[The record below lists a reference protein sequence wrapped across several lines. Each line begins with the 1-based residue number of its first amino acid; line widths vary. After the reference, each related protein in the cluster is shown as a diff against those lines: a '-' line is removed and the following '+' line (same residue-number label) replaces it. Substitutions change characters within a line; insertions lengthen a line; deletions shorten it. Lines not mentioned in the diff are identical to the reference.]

1 MARQDRRKHG
11 SPGHSGGPPLRVPD
25 AVRRSLAAL
34 QAQVEYDQALDAT
47 VLGQRSKALREEGH
61 ELSRRRMFSEAHARY
76 VEAARLFSPDDDSP
90 AAAICWYDLGQSY
103 DDLPSGVREENLL
116 HAKEL
121 FERSSRSPARQRT
134 PLRIAMTHDAIG
146 RVMRALAE
154 VTRSTDRRALDE
166 AERHLRLACTIAEG
180 IGPAGLRDA
189 AGYLH
194 NLGNL
199 QTQRGRA
206 NDAELSVRRA
216 FKLAD
221 EARRDPHGFAE
232 MLPPQMRPMVPSLQ
246 RTLARI
252 LIQRG
257 RRGDLGPALALLTE
271 VLYAGDPELNAEA
284 HLLSAEAL
292 LAHRPPRADEARGHL
307 RAIDLRSLPRARR
320 AEYVTWLRRAGDDV
334 TARSVLELA
343 IGDALQQRSVAM
355 ADHASDHPASDAQ
368 EFSLQLAQ
376 LHADEGRHVDA
387 FLALEATAALRY
399 MERVHAHARFE
410 TDAISR
416 ALWTRHIALSG
427 VAITLDQIASLLSRV
442 PDREASDL
450 LDKGIRRFE
459 QGLDAASDR
468 SSKSLLA
475 REGFAATLDAHWQAL
490 RLMRGAK
497 EAASIPTALHDG
509 ARSIADEALRAR
521 DLLAARAPAKYL
533 ADLSPTDVLDSARL
547 RTLLEE
553 SPGDV
558 FLRVHLGA
566 ELFAV
571 CVWLEQ
577 GAVAGRTLRRALNPR
592 EVSAVTSLYATA
604 SAGGLD
610 RGAETPSLSDALA
623 TLLPT
628 LDVSAALPDGA
639 IEHLVVLPSRLAALL
654 PWAASGA
661 RGATLLDRA
670 GAISYLPNLTPRVM
684 RQRVAQSRAGG
695 ALVAPGA
702 CCDPPT
708 AFHGVAFAKVGADE
722 ETLFEERAT
731 RDEVLRC
738 AATADVVSIY
748 THGIHVAGEG
758 AELALAGCALSLD
771 DLGAGWVGCERVEL
785 WACQS
790 GVNVPTD
797 MLTPWVDEAFGIDV
811 AFHYVGVR
819 STIGSLWSVPAFV
832 TSHLAHRYREALR
845 EHGDAPRALADAQRW
860 WRDRVV
866 SSLPDLLARTP
877 EAELSDAVAALL
889 GTRAS
894 HDDLARTLGPMRA
907 DARLPPQEQA
917 RLVRMFTS
925 PEAWAGFRFLGVAE
939 RRPEVVPGEL
949 VRALT
954 DEERSE
960 LDALLAQKPDPGQDV
975 DEAHRERLLAATTLA
990 PDALPTPAQALA
1002 VARAYAE
1009 RGLGSMRHNLLR
1021 GLAWVHEALAD
1032 SSISERERSRL
1043 FLEAACLW
1051 TELARGE
1058 LDAEQLRPVYRM
1070 DAVLLARA
1078 REALSTCESEP
1089 EAPILSAWIERLTD
1103 GKKVMSTAK
1112 VTARWSALRDAVS
1125 AYSDRWRQLRA
1136 GALAIEWL
1144 LIFGDLPDVLIRDA
1158 IEVAERLLAPG
1169 GSRDS
1174 WFAAQRLR
1182 NVRSTIALRVDEVD
1196 KPRSPYSLSAREIA
1210 RGAEWVARMSAP
1222 GKERL
1227 IDPQQMCSTAIDRLE
1242 GMHWGTLND
1251 GLDDL
1256 WDSSGAPGLAWQR
1269 VTGAYLSGR
1278 FAIAPEPRLAAHH
1291 IASLQLGANLRLGTL
1306 HRMVRRVPHTDGL
1319 PDPGDL
1325 MWRRERALDSMED
1338 LARLPEV
1345 GPEVHAPEP
1354 SRHDAFRMSA
1364 SDLMEAGTRSP
1375 WALTAWDAASA
1386 FGREGETIPAAR
1398 TLAFLLERH
1407 ACALDEMI
1415 HDMWR
1420 SLRTGIG
1427 AVEGRSEGANDS
1439 SAREFLEQLAPP
1451 RRIADLETALVALPE
1466 GVFVL
1471 GVSIGSAGELLLSL
1485 AGTASGKPV
1494 LRTFRGEVAS
1504 GWEAR
1509 EALARTLVSRESDAG
1524 PTRGVDASRAVE
1536 FASLREHFDELLG
1549 RLLDDLPRDRPLMLA
1564 VFSPGPLRPL
1574 PWGSLTAAGRPLRQR
1589 FVTVT
1594 SLPWLGFESVP
1605 ESGEGDG
1612 SRVLCALGDDPGEG
1626 ETRFGG
1632 CAVRSLRA
1640 WFRDIAPAEQASDVA
1655 RGSDIVESERLEAL
1669 ADRVE
1674 VVRWYGVGTPFTMN
1688 STTEGMH
1695 LARGRTLSARNLAG
1709 TRLPRCHRVEYWAAT
1724 GGNGVFYGTAMGER
1738 DVFPS
1743 LVGVALAAGARGV
1756 LDLAWPVHDLV
1767 KALVCERFGVVAQ
1780 TRRARGSAALG
1791 IALREVDALLARWER
1806 DAGTLGSTH
1815 DALAWLDEARRSH
1828 AREAGLDAEA
1838 VVAFAPHTDARCVAV
1853 DVAELVRAC
1862 SSPEQLGAFRWWGL

>member
-1 MARQDRRKHG
+1 MARQDRRKRG
-11 SPGHSGGPPLRVPD
+11 STGHSGGPPLGVPD
-25 AVRRSLAAL
+25 AVRRSLSAL
-34 QAQVEYDQALDAT
+34 QAQVEYDLELDAT
-47 VLGQRSKALREEGH
+47 MLGQRSKALREEGH
-61 ELSRRRMFSEAHARY
+61 ELSRRRMYAEAHARY
-76 VEAARLFSPDDDSP
+76 AEAAKLFSPDDDGS
-90 AAAICWYDLGQSY
+90 AAAICWYDLAQSY
-103 DDLPSGVREENLL
+103 VDLPSGVRGENLQ

-134 PLRIAMTHDAIG
+134 PLRLAMTHDAIG

-154 VTRSTDRRALDE
+154 VTRSTDPRALDE

-216 FKLAD
+216 LKLAD

-232 MLPPQMRPMVPSLQ
+232 MLPPQMRPMVPTLQ

-257 RRGDLGPALALLTE
+257 RRGDLGPALALLAE

-292 LAHRPPRADEARGHL
+292 LAHRPPRADEAKGHL
-307 RAIDLRSLPRARR
+307 RAIDLRSLRSDRR

-343 IGDALQQRSVAM
+343 IGDALRQRSETM
-355 ADHASDHPASDAQ
+355 ADHASDHPASEAQ

-376 LHADEGRHVDA
+376 LHADAGRHVDA

-416 ALWTRHIALSG
+416 ALWTRHLALSG
-427 VAITLDQIASLLSRV
+427 VAVTLDQIASMLSRV

-450 LDKGIRRFE
+450 LDKVIRRFE
-459 QGLDAASDR
+459 LGLDAATDR
-468 SSKSLLA
+468 SSESLLA
-475 REGFAATLDAHWQAL
+475 REGVAAALDAHRQGI
-490 RLMRGAK
+490 RLMRGARD
-497 EAASIPTALHDG
+497 AASIPTALHGG
-509 ARSIADEALRAR
+509 ARFIADEALRAR
-521 DLLAARAPAKYL
+521 DLLAAREPEKYL
-533 ADLSPTDVLDSARL
+533 SELSQTEALDSARL
-547 RTLLEE
+547 RALLEE
-553 SPGDV
+553 PPGV
-558 FLRVHLGA
+558 VVLRVHVAA

-571 CVWLEQ
+571 GVWLEG
-577 GAVAGRTLRRALNPR
+577 GAVRGRSFRRPFSHHEIDALTALHAAASQGPAAAR
-592 EVSAVTSLYATA
+592 EADTRVT
-604 SAGGLD
+604 
-610 RGAETPSLSDALA
+610 DALA

-628 LDVSAALPDGA
+628 LDASAALPDGA
-639 IEHLVVLPSRLAALL
+639 IGHLVVLPSRLAALL

-670 GAISYLPNLTPRVM
+670 SAISYLPNLTPRLM
-684 RQRVAQSRAGG
+684 RQRVAHSRAGG

-708 AFHGVAFAKVGADE
+708 AFHGVAFAAVRTDE

-738 AATADVVSIY
+738 ATTADVVSIY

-758 AELALAGCALSLD
+758 AELALAGRALSLD
-771 DLGAGWVGCERVEL
+771 DLDARWAGCERVEL

-866 SSLPDLLARTP
+866 ASLPDLLARTP
-877 EAELSDAVAALL
+877 EAELSDAVASLL

-907 DARLPPQEQA
+907 DARLSPREQA
-917 RLVRMFTS
+917 RIVRMFTS

-939 RRPEVVPGEL
+939 RRPEVVPGDQ

-954 DEERSE
+954 AEEQVE
-960 LDALLAQKPDPGQDV
+960 LDALLAQTPDPGQDV
-975 DEAHRERLLAATTLA
+975 DEAHRERLLTATRLA
-990 PDALPTPAQALA
+990 PAALPTPAQALA
-1002 VARAYAE
+1002 AARAYAE

-1021 GLAWVHEALAD
+1021 GLAWAHEALAD
-1032 SSISERERSRL
+1032 SSISEDERSRL
-1043 FLEAACLW
+1043 SLEATCLW

-1058 LDAEQLRPVYRM
+1058 LDAEPLRPVYRA
-1070 DAVLLARA
+1070 DAVLVARA
-1078 REALSTCESEP
+1078 REALSSCQSEP
-1089 EAPILSAWIERLTD
+1089 EAPILRAWIEHLTD
-1103 GKKVMSTAK
+1103 TEAPSAAK
-1112 VTARWSALRDAVS
+1112 VAERWRALRDAVG
-1125 AYSDRWRQLRA
+1125 ACSDRWRQLRA
-1136 GALAIEWL
+1136 GSLAIEWL
-1144 LIFGDLPDVLIRDA
+1144 LIFDVHEAQARDA
-1158 IEVAERLLAPG
+1158 LELAERLLAPG
-1169 GSRDS
+1169 GSRDT

-1182 NVRSTIALRVDEVD
+1182 SVLSAVALRVGEEDE
-1196 KPRSPYSLSAREIA
+1196 PPSPFTLSAREIA

-1222 GKERL
+1222 GNERL
-1227 IDPQQMCSTAIDRLE
+1227 IDAQQMCSTAIDRLE

-1278 FAIAPEPRLAAHH
+1278 FVVAPEPRLAAHH

-1306 HRMVRRVPHTDGL
+1306 HRMVRRVPRADGL

-1325 MWRRERALDSMED
+1325 MWRRERALGSLED
-1338 LARLPEV
+1338 LARLHEV
-1345 GPEVHAPEP
+1345 GPKVKARAP
-1354 SRHDAFRMSA
+1354 SRHDAFRLSA
-1364 SDLMEAGTRSP
+1364 ADLIDAGTRSP
-1375 WALTAWDAASA
+1375 WALTAWDAASV
-1386 FGREGETIPAAR
+1386 FGGERDEVPAAR

-1407 ACALDEMI
+1407 AGELDGVI

-1420 SLRTGIG
+1420 SLREGIG
-1427 AVEGRSEGANDS
+1427 ADEGRSGGAGGS
-1439 SAREFLEQLAPP
+1439 SSREFLEQLAPP
-1451 RRIADLETALVALPE
+1451 RRIADLETALVTLPE

-1471 GVSIGSAGELLLSL
+1471 GASIGGAGELLLSL
-1485 AGTASGKPV
+1485 AGTTSEGPV
-1494 LRTFRGEVAS
+1494 LRTLQSEVAS

-1509 EALARTLVSRESDAG
+1509 EALARTLVTRESDAG
-1524 PTRGVDASRAVE
+1524 PMRGVDASRARE
-1536 FASLREHFDELLG
+1536 FASLRAHFDELLG
-1549 RLLDDLPRDRPLMLA
+1549 RLLADLPHDRPLILA

-1574 PWGSLTAAGRPLRQR
+1574 PWGSLTAAGRPLRER

-1605 ESGEGDG
+1605 VSDEGDG
-1612 SRVLCALGDDPGEG
+1612 SRVLCALGDDPAAG

-1640 WFRDIAPAEQASDVA
+1640 WFRDIAPAEDAPDVA
-1655 RGSDIVESERLEAL
+1655 RGSDIVESERLKAL

-1688 STTEGMH
+1688 ATTEGMH
-1695 LARGRTLSARNLAG
+1695 LARGRTLSARDLAG

-1724 GGNGVFYGTAMGER
+1724 GGDGVFYGTAMGER

-1767 KALVCERFGVVAQ
+1767 KALVCERFGVVVQ

-1791 IALREVDALLARWER
+1791 IALREIDALLARWGR
-1806 DAGTLGSTH
+1806 DAGSLRSTRE
-1815 DALAWLDEARRSH
+1815 ALAWLDEARRSRV
-1828 AREAGLDAEA
+1828 REAGLDAEV
-1838 VVAFAPHTDARCVAV
+1838 VVAFASYADARCVAV
-1853 DVAELVRAC
+1853 EVAELVRAC
-1862 SSPEQLGAFRWWGL
+1862 TSPEQLGAFRWWGL